1 MVQIVG
7 WSLILNKNKR
17 LEKEREREI
26 KRDSVWMKR
35 D

>member
-17 LEKEREREI
+17 QEKEREREI